1 VRDKKSKNVTSCLF
15 LSLPIFPH
23 LIAAR
28 PCVGGVLQA
37 KSRRDIL
44 LHLHLTSCVVN
55 RKSLEKAVGK
65 RLEGRDSAW
74 FDLAPDD
81 DSPTK
86 SPHVLH
92 TNKTGGG
99 KVGKR
104 SRDKSS
110 RDKSVTQKHSKRTRR
125 SKSSSASPSSL
136 SNSSAAIQTGPML
149 PLAPLRGGA
158 GSTEYVE
165 RGA

>member
-15 LSLPIFPH
+15 LSLLIFLH

-104 SRDKSS
+104 SRDKS
-110 RDKSVTQKHSKRTRR
+110 VTQKHSKRTRR

>member
-1 VRDKKSKNVTSCLF
+1 M
-15 LSLPIFPH
+15 
-23 LIAAR
+23 
-28 PCVGGVLQA
+28 
-37 KSRRDIL
+37 
-44 LHLHLTSCVVN
+44 
-55 RKSLEKAVGK
+55 GK

-81 DSPTK
+81 DSHTK

-104 SRDKSS
+104 L

-125 SKSSSASPSSL
+125 SKSSSASPSSP
-136 SNSSAAIQTGPML
+136 SNSSAALQTGPML
-149 PLAPLRGGA
+149 PLAPLRGGT
-158 GSTEYVE
+158 GSTEYVAP
-165 RGA
+165 GA

>member
-81 DSPTK
+81 DSHTK

-104 SRDKSS
+104 L

-125 SKSSSASPSSL
+125 SKSSSASPSSP
-136 SNSSAAIQTGPML
+136 SNSSAALQTGPML
-149 PLAPLRGGA
+149 PLAPLRGGT
-158 GSTEYVE
+158 GSTECVAP
-165 RGA
+165 GA